1 MNTKLFVNMPVKDI
15 QKTNAFFKALGF
27 EFDPRFSNEKATC
40 MIINDDAYFMLLQ
53 EEFFKTF
60 IETEICDARQQTE
73 VLNCISRESKEL
85 VNEFVD
91 KAVGLGAVEVREP
104 QDHGFMY
111 GRSFHDLDGHI
122 WEVLWMDVSSVPE
135 QAQEQKIADPVM

>member
-40 MIINDDAYFMLLQ
+40 MIINEDAYFMLLQ

-60 IETEICDARQQTE
+60 ISTEISDARKQTE
-73 VLNCISRESKEL
+73 VLNCISRESKQL

-91 KAVGLGAVEVREP
+91 KAVRLGAVEIREP

-122 WEVLWMDVSSVPE
+122 WEVLWMDVNAVPE

>member
-40 MIINDDAYFMLLQ
+40 MIINEDAYFMLLQ

-60 IETEICDARQQTE
+60 ISTEICDARKQTE
-73 VLNCISRESKEL
+73 VLNCISRESKQL

-91 KAVGLGAVEVREP
+91 KAVRLGAVEIREA

-122 WEVLWMDVSSVPE
+122 WEVLWMDVNAVPE